1 MAHDAQ
7 AGRLLAELARRIA
20 SSLDLRLTL
29 QLVVQA
35 VVDQLGFGCALVNM
49 LLPGDTLEVVA
60 IAGPD
65 EATQALLGTRAPS
78 QTWHNLLA
86 SCEAWGDLRYLDH
99 RADQRHVRSVAGW
112 VPPIE
117 PACTRRAVR

>member
-1 MAHDAQ
+1 MTQGAA
-7 AGRLLAELARRIA
+7 AGGAGAAYA

-29 QLVVQA
+29 QLVVPA
-35 VVDQLGFGCALVNM
+35 IVDQLGFGCALVNM
-49 LLPGDTLEVVA
+49 LLPGDTFEVVA

-65 EATQALLGTRAPS
+65 EATQALLGTQAPG

-99 RADQRHVRSVAGW
+99 RADQRHAG
-112 VPPIE
+112 PSL
-117 PACTRRAVR
+117 AGYADRASRLP